1 MGQYLKAVQEP
12 IWDNLFRQ
20 KAELFR
26 EVEQIYWGHSAE
38 LERLGS
44 WGVGD
49 GVGLED
55 KENAMFDNHWSTFLG
70 SKQTN

>member
-1 MGQYLKAVQEP
+1 MLVYATSWWAAGEVGQYLKAVQEP

-44 WGVGD
+44 WGVGFS
-49 GVGLED
+49 GVR
-55 KENAMFDNHWSTFLG
+55 F
-70 SKQTN
+70 

>member
-1 MGQYLKAVQEP
+1 MLVYATSWWAAGEVGQYLKAVQEP

-38 LERLGS
+38 LERLGVGGLGG
-44 WGVGD
+44 WGVG
-49 GVGLED
+49 VE
-55 KENAMFDNHWSTFLG
+55 KE
-70 SKQTN
+70 